1 MGSVTISVKQQI
13 QDQLNVI
20 KTHIPELKNYEGDT
34 LAKEFFY
41 YSVREASAL
50 FGEKKDLCKI

>member
-1 MGSVTISVKQQI
+1 MGSVTVSVKQEI

-20 KTHIPELKNYEGDT
+20 KQHIPDLKEYEGDT

-41 YSVREASAL
+41 YSVREAAAL
-50 FGEKKDLCKI
+50 FAGKKE